1 MDAVAEEILFGKN
14 PSRAYALRDV
24 WYDSLQEVISQEV
37 VPEES
42 GKEVLFLTLANAL
55 LDMMM
60 DVVPEDMAIAFARN
74 LDDYIAVTLVNKKY
88 DIELLQAFQK
98 DFVDAKGSNFET
110 EDKLMDALAEF
121 EEEWWNSP
129 RKDLKGKTPNQA
141 LEEASQEYEL

>member
-1 MDAVAEEILFGKN
+1 VAEEILFGKN